1 MAYIGNIPA
10 VQYASF
16 SKQTLT
22 ADSSTTSFTLD
33 NAVANENEIEV
44 FVNNVRQEPGSGKAY
59 TASGTTLTMS
69 AAPTT
74 GDSFYVIFQ
83 GKATQTVTAPA
94 GSVISSQIADGAVE
108 NEHLNVNVITGQT
121 AETSIATDDTI
132 LIHDTSASALRKMT
146 RANFVSGVGGD
157 LTPSWQ
163 ARLPSTQTLVG
174 DSATKINFSTEV
186 WDTDSAYDTS
196 NKRFTVPSGE
206 GGKYMYYV
214 TINHTYGESRKF
226 SIYLYKNGSI
236 FHQTN
241 RQTDSLGFTWVNYID
256 LSASDYIE
264 IYYFLHENPVS
275 GVIDSGTDQT
285 FFGGFKLLGV

>member
-44 FVNNVRQEPGSGKAY
+44 FVNNVRQEPGSGNAY

-94 GSVISSQIADGAVE
+94 GSVTTSQLADSSVSLAKLTA
-108 NEHLNVNVITGQT
+108 TGTKDSTTFLRGDNTFAT
-121 AETSIATDDTI
+121 A
-132 LIHDTSASALRKMT
+132 
-146 RANFVSGVGGD
+146 GGD
-157 LTPSWQ
+157 NTPAFFAYLDSD
-163 ARLPSTQTLVG
+163 QTVS
-174 DSATKINFSTEV
+174 DSVDTKININNEV
-186 WDTDSAYDTS
+186 YDTDGCYDNST
-196 NKRFTVPSGE
+196 NYRFTPTTS
-206 GGKYMYYV
+206 GKYLVSANLEIDSGGGVHDITAGYC
-214 TINHTYGESRKF
+214 
-226 SIYLYKNGSI
+226 YLYKNGSEYARAR
-236 FHQTN
+236 FDPDGDVFAFFAGLSVPVVMNGT
-241 RQTDSLGFTWVNYID
+241 TDYL
-256 LSASDYIE
+256 E
-264 IYYFLHENPVS
+264 IYTYVDTTGGTQFIKGSSSPVRS
-275 GVIDSGTDQT
+275 WFSAI
-285 FFGGFKLLGV
+285 KIIE

>member
-44 FVNNVRQEPGSGKAY
+44 FVNNVRQEPGSGNAY

-94 GSVISSQIADGAVE
+94 GSVTTSQLADSSVSLAKLTATGTKDATTFLRGDNTFAGGGKVLQVVSATDNTQRSTTSGTYVTGS
-108 NEHLNVNVITGQT
+108 NTLSVNITPS
-121 AETSIATDDTI
+121 ATSSKILVMFSSNARSATDDKEARYTI
-132 LIHDTSASALRKMT
+132 FRDSTDLSGGNGTAFVNKNDSTSISS
-146 RANFVSGVGGD
+146 VIVDS
-157 LTPSWQ
+157 
-163 ARLPSTQTLVG
+163 PST
-174 DSATKINFSTEV
+174 
-186 WDTDSAYDTS
+186 TS
-196 NKRFTVPSGE
+196 QLTYQVYMKAESGFT
-206 GGKYMYYV
+206 
-214 TINHTYGESRKF
+214 
-226 SIYLYKNGSI
+226 IYLNHGSTFGTI
-236 FHQTN
+236 
-241 RQTDSLGFTWVNYID
+241 V
-256 LSASDYIE
+256 AME
-264 IYYFLHENPVS
+264 I
-275 GVIDSGTDQT
+275 GA
-285 FFGGFKLLGV
+285 

>member
-69 AAPTT
+69 VAPTT

-94 GSVISSQIADGAVE
+94 GSVTTSQLADSSVSLAKLTATGTKDATTFLRGDNTFAEAGGGIEMAQQWRVTTNFTGNAEPIASNWEIVDTDGYGGIGS
-108 NEHLNVNVITGQT
+108 N
-121 AETSIATDDTI
+121 
-132 LIHDTSASALRKMT
+132 MT
-146 RANFVSGVGGD
+146 ESSGIF
-157 LTPSWQ
+157 TF
-163 ARLPSTQTLVG
+163 PSTG
-174 DSATKINFSTEV
+174 IYYISF
-186 WDTDSAYDTS
+186 
-196 NKRFTVPSGE
+196 E
-206 GGKYMYYV
+206 GNV
-214 TINHTYGESRKF
+214 S
-226 SIYLYKNGSI
+226 LNGSI
-236 FHQTN
+236 RYWKVHIQTTTN
-241 RQTDSLGFTWVNYID
+241 NSTYSDAADSHGHISQVGSETYDNASCDFIFDVTDTSTHKVRFCF
-256 LSASDYIE
+256 ASDNGSTQ
-264 IYYFLHENPVS
+264 FS
-275 GVIDSGTDQT
+275 GNTNINSNSVT
-285 FFGGFKLLGV
+285 FIRLGDT